1 MLSEKVEKCLWD
13 YNKNEER
20 LKELKETQEGLMS
33 VHGQSYEAHS
43 VNGVS
48 DPVSQ
53 VVGKVIYLEKK
64 MQKTGE
70 LVLPV
75 RRLTA
80 DLSSCIDDRSML
92 LWILFL
98 RYFRHKTKHEVKRE
112 LGLSGSTL
120 YRRTLELLKLAGSY
134 FK

>member
-1 MLSEKVEKCLWD
+1 MLSNAVEKCLWD
-13 YNKNEER
+13 YRKNEER
-20 LKELKETQEGLMS
+20 LKELKETQNSLMS
-33 VHGQSYEAHS
+33 VHGQSYGLHS

-48 DPVSQ
+48 DPVSK

-70 LVLPV
+70 LVMPV

-80 DLSSCIDDRSML
+80 DLSKCVDERSML
-92 LWILFL
+92 LWILLL

-134 FK
+134 FG